1 MASDSGVNVPS
12 GFGGLVK
19 FKEEYPSKF
28 NLKPT
33 HIVLFVILII
43 LFRIGLQ
50 LFVKQ

>member
-1 MASDSGVNVPS
+1 MADSGVNVPS

-33 HIVLFVILII
+33 HIVVFIILII
-43 LFRIGLQ
+43 LFRIALGM
-50 LFVKQ
+50 FVK